1 MRQKIIY
8 NGLLVVALVGVWMAG
23 PASAGQLRA
32 WGADSDGQISRLPT
46 ENTYIAVAAGDAHGL
61 ALRAD
66 GTIMAWGQND
76 SGQCNVPAGT
86 YRAVAAGAD
95 FSLAI
100 RTDGSLAAWGGN
112 SDGQVSRAPTG
123 KDFAAVDGG
132 EAFAVALRANGSLVA
147 WGNDRWGQVSGVP
160 KGTGFTAVVAG
171 DAHGVALRS
180 DGSLAS
186 WGHWAAIQDTPAR
199 GPFTAIGA
207 GGTFCVALRNDGSL
221 TWWGFDPYDAGL
233 AKVPAGND
241 YTALAAGYLHCLA
254 LKKDGSIVGWGAG
267 TDSSGHPNWGQ
278 AKPPAGRTYTA
289 LAAGLY
295 YSVALTG
302 ETVAPSITDNFDDNK
317 QGTLWK
323 LYADDSANCWLEEA
337 NRRLELRATGKTPA
351 TPAYY
356 VSNGWRIDPTNGFSV
371 KVDFYWGLRTDLKG
385 WLTLGLAPD
394 IDNLRN
400 DHVEF
405 RPGSTDS
412 YPHLWYEAV
421 NGGRTQTDY
430 GYRSDT
436 SGVLYVSYDA
446 QADELYLS
454 TTGYGAD
461 HAWRVVTGLVR
472 GSWAGRPLW
481 LYLGGGS
488 EGPQIRSG
496 DAYLDNFAVETGGV
510 AMPPLSHVDRFW
522 SPVLRRHFY
531 TIDPRERD
539 KLIKEYPK
547 TWTYEGPVFQA
558 AATPDAAG
566 LAPVYRLWSPQGQ
579 DHFYT
584 ISVAEKD
591 MLLAK
596 YPKIWQLEG
605 VAFYA
610 YPEGAQP
617 AASQPVF
624 RFWHRV
630 DNAHFYTIDP
640 VERDR
645 LLKEYAQVYTFEGVA
660 FYAFK

>member
-1 MRQKIIY
+1 
-8 NGLLVVALVGVWMAG
+8 
-23 PASAGQLRA
+23 
-32 WGADSDGQISRLPT
+32 
-46 ENTYIAVAAGDAHGL
+46 
-61 ALRAD
+61 
-66 GTIMAWGQND
+66 
-76 SGQCNVPAGT
+76 
-86 YRAVAAGAD
+86 
-95 FSLAI
+95 
-100 RTDGSLAAWGGN
+100 
-112 SDGQVSRAPTG
+112 
-123 KDFAAVDGG
+123 
-132 EAFAVALRANGSLVA
+132 
-147 WGNDRWGQVSGVP
+147 
-160 KGTGFTAVVAG
+160 
-171 DAHGVALRS
+171 
-180 DGSLAS
+180 
-186 WGHWAAIQDTPAR
+186 
-199 GPFTAIGA
+199 
-207 GGTFCVALRNDGSL
+207 
-221 TWWGFDPYDAGL
+221 
-233 AKVPAGND
+233 
-241 YTALAAGYLHCLA
+241 
-254 LKKDGSIVGWGAG
+254 
-267 TDSSGHPNWGQ
+267 
-278 AKPPAGRTYTA
+278 
-289 LAAGLY
+289 
-295 YSVALTG
+295 
-302 ETVAPSITDNFDDNK
+302 
-317 QGTLWK
+317 
-323 LYADDSANCWLEEA
+323 
-337 NRRLELRATGKTPA
+337 
-351 TPAYY
+351 
-356 VSNGWRIDPTNGFSV
+356 
-371 KVDFYWGLRTDLKG
+371 
-385 WLTLGLAPD
+385 
-394 IDNLRN
+394 
-400 DHVEF
+400 
-405 RPGSTDS
+405 
-412 YPHLWYEAV
+412 
-421 NGGRTQTDY
+421 
-430 GYRSDT
+430 
-436 SGVLYVSYDA
+436 VLYVSYDA